1 LFEWVMCSEESADSH
16 RFMDL
21 VDAAVKAKQ
30 VPAFPKYAA
39 WAKRVAA
46 RPRPKTGTAAAAAAK
61 RAKKGAAAGDGGE
74 AALIAQIRGRRQQ
87 QGMQAVRGDAGDGLL
102 GKLMAQCGSGSSELD
117 NMPSEEDF
125 QAARQ
130 RLEQRAS
137 GSSAAAAGGGG
148 KKGGKQ
154 KAAAAGGSG
163 GGKRAKK

>member
-1 LFEWVMCSEESADSH
+1 MCSEELADSH

-74 AALIAQIRGRRQQ
+74 AALIAQIRGRQQQQ
-87 QGMQAVRGDAGDGLL
+87 QGMQAFRGGPGGGVL
-102 GKLMAQCGSGSSELD
+102 GKLMAQFGGGPSDLE
-117 NMPSEEDF
+117 NIPSEEDF

-137 GSSAAAAGGGG
+137 GSGSGSSAATAAGGGS

-154 KAAAAGGSG
+154 KAAAASG